1 MTNYIEHISFVEL
14 YNKDNKIF
22 DELFKDCKT
31 FDILRKRLNKLAS
44 RFKEFSY
51 SEKLND
57 NGKPEGHDKMLG
69 DMFEIF
75 AELFFKILGSSVSI
89 GVYNYKP
96 EKPTKDVGVDGY
108 GKYLDNTN
116 LIVQVKYR
124 SNITYKLLTG
134 DLRNMQGVAYRQY
147 KVPIDSN
154 NNIIVFTSVKEL
166 HYKTKNE
173 VFDNSVRVIGYN
185 EICKQIDNNLC
196 FWNMVMDYVKETIKI
211 RYNV

>member
-1 MTNYIEHISFVEL
+1 MTNFIEHTAFVEL
-14 YNKDNKIF
+14 YNKDNEIF
-22 DELFKDCKT
+22 DKLFKDCKT
-31 FDILRKRLNKLAS
+31 FDTLRKRLNKQAL
-44 RFKEFSY
+44 RFKEFNY
-51 SEKLND
+51 SEKLNE
-57 NGKPEGHDKMLG
+57 NGKSEGRDKMIG

-75 AELFFKILGSSVSI
+75 AELYFKILGSNSTI

-96 EKPTKDVGVDGY
+96 EKASKDVGVDGY

-147 KVPIDSN
+147 KVPIESN
-154 NNIIVFTSVKEL
+154 NNIVVFTSVKEM
-166 HYKTKNE
+166 HYKAKDE
-173 VFDNSVRVIGYN
+173 VFDGAVRTIGYN
-185 EICKQIDNNLC
+185 DICKQVDNNLC

-211 RYNV
+211 RYDV